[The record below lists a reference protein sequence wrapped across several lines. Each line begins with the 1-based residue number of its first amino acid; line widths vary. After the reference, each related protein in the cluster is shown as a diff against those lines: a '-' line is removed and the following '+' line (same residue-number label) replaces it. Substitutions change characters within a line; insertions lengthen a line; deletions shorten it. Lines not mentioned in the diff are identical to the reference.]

1 MMNPFDAPIPGQS
14 LTDTPRN
21 YPWEN
26 PPEISDPEEA
36 IQMYLTKFTENTDTL
51 NSAFNML
58 EAGFTVRELTS
69 GILRVGVANGV
80 HSIDVGLLIAP
91 VIHQFIK
98 VMATESGVKFEDG
111 FTDGKTS
118 EEETKKV
125 ASELAKLEMFE
136 NEEETMEDLED
147 MESSVGE
154 EEVMEK
160 PEEKPQGLM
169 ARR

>member
-1 MMNPFDAPIPGQS
+1 MISQFEAPTPGES
-14 LTDTPRN
+14 LTTTPKN

-36 IQMYLTKFTENTDTL
+36 IQMYLTKMTDDPDVLDNIFTI
-51 NSAFNML
+51 L
-58 EAGFTVRELTS
+58 EAGLTVKEFTS
-69 GILRVGVANGV
+69 GLLRIGVANGV
-80 HSIDVGLLIAP
+80 HSIDVSLLIAP

-111 FTDGKTS
+111 FDDKTVKEAKS
-118 EEETKKV
+118 KQV
-125 ASELAKLEMFE
+125 AAQLAKLEMFE
-136 NEEETMEDLED
+136 DEEETMEDLEE
-147 MESSVGE
+147 METPMK
-154 EEVMEK
+154 EEVEM